1 VTPYYDEG
9 GITIHHGDCR
19 EVLPGLPKADLL
31 LTDPPYGVSYVSGK
45 GNRHHG
51 NPAIVGDDDGEAVLR
66 LLAIALDRLRPM
78 RHFYVFGPL
87 DVASLTQCATTELI
101 WDKTRPGM
109 GDLTL
114 PWSPSHERIT
124 FGVWHRAPSMAGSG
138 GLTARLRRG
147 SVLAVAPDNKGQGA
161 RHHPTAK
168 PVLLLRQLIESSS
181 VIGDS
186 VLDPFMG
193 AGSTLLA
200 AQVEG
205 RRAVGIEIDERYCET
220 AAKRLQQHQGT
231 LEGVA

>member
-1 VTPYYDEG
+1 VTPYYDAD
-9 GITIHHGDCR
+9 GITIYHGDCR
-19 EVLPGLPKADLL
+19 EVLPSVPKVDLL
-31 LTDPPYGVSYVSGK
+31 LTDPPYGVSYVSGH
-45 GNRHHG
+45 GNRHHD
-51 NPAIVGDDDGEAVLR
+51 NPPIVGDDDGLGVSN
-66 LLAIALDRLRPM
+66 LLALALGRLRQG

-87 DVASLTQCATTELI
+87 DVAALSYGATTELI

-109 GDLTL
+109 GDLTV

-124 FGVWHRAPSMAGSG
+124 FGVWRSFRSQTGSG
-138 GLTARLRRG
+138 ALTARLRRG

-161 RHHPTAK
+161 RYHPTAK

-205 RRAVGIEIDERYCET
+205 RRAVGIEIEERYCEV
-220 AAKRLQQHQGT
+220 AAKRLHPV
-231 LEGVA
+231 VARRGR